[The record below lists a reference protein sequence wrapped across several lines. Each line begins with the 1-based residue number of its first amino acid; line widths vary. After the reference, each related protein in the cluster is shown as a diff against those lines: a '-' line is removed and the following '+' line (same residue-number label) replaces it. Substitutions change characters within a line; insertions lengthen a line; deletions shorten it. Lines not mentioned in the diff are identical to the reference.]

1 MDLGYPMSEMEPW
14 CAGRMDRSEGE
25 KPKARPTGLFQA
37 RGGGKPPVAHRR
49 GPPISKA
56 EPWCAGRVF
65 PLRRG
70 RKVGVISPLRRRV
83 PFPTAEKVPKR
94 RLETKV
100 SNTFLSRLRGTDC
113 SRRRVVAGH
122 RSNPRHC
129 RWLGDGSSCPV
140 ETARAGGVVTWR
152 PLRKECLPEAPME
165 VFCPQGTGG
174 GAC

>member
-1 MDLGYPMSEMEPW
+1 MDLGYPMSKAEPW
-14 CAGRMDRSEGE
+14 CAGWMDRSEGE

-100 SNTFLSRLRGTDC
+100 SNAFLSRLRG
-113 SRRRVVAGH
+113 SPIFHGASGY
-122 RSNPRHC
+122 
-129 RWLGDGSSCPV
+129 
-140 ETARAGGVVTWR
+140 ETTQNCAATACLVVVTAVAS
-152 PLRKECLPEAPME
+152 PLGAPAWAIPRRLS
-165 VFCPQGTGG
+165 V
-174 GAC
+174 GALLTS